1 MNAAE
6 TNANAVTSISNGS
19 GNSGNI
25 TSNNSNTN
33 SNANNGASDVNL
45 YDEYKRR
52 LELIK
57 KIKPVK

>member
-19 GNSGNI
+19 G
-25 TSNNSNTN
+25 NTN